1 MLLCSI
7 GTITHFR
14 FRKVLYLSI
23 SILLGRKSIIG
34 KTPLENKSKVSCFRS
49 NTYSA
54 LVRPGVVCKR
64 IVFPTRGKK
73 KSIYNYVVFSES
85 KKNSNSCRCFLTPP
99 LDGIDTKTTATAAA
113 AAAAAVVVVVPEK
126 KRRKMNH

>member
-1 MLLCSI
+1 MLYWDHH
-7 GTITHFR
+7 HFR

-23 SILLGRKSIIG
+23 SILLGRKRIIG
-34 KTPLENKSKVSCFRS
+34 KTPLENESKVSCFRS

-64 IVFPTRGKK
+64 IVFPSRGKNK

-85 KKNSNSCRCFLTPP
+85 KK
-99 LDGIDTKTTATAAA
+99 K
-113 AAAAAVVVVVPEK
+113 
-126 KRRKMNH
+126 